1 MMCTHISEMQGVRIV
16 RILVSSKAQESVRTT
31 QNSWFRNPTYVW
43 VSVEE
48 ALKGALFDAAF
59 ISRDVTG
66 KSTKSVTLKDTQNFY
81 DLLKTSKTL
90 KWVHI
95 HSAGADRP
103 IYIELMSKGVLLSTS
118 FGANAKIVA
127 QTALAG
133 VLSLGR
139 HFPTLQRSQ
148 TKHLWTPLVSS
159 QLPTP
164 DLEGQR
170 VLIVGRGPVGLEITR
185 LLRCI
190 GMVCEHIRFK
200 REEDL
205 TLTGDSEVKIKSY
218 HYTEIASVLS
228 TIQYLILACPLSK
241 ESRGLIDKAMLD
253 LLPIGAK
260 LVNVARGEVVVE
272 ADLVEALNQNKLGGA
287 YLDVFEK
294 EPLQGGSPLWDLPN
308 VIITPHSAGHS
319 DGNEARVLSLF
330 LANLD
335 CFAKGELPNF
345 LATHP

>member
-1 MMCTHISEMQGVRIV
+1 MANHILGMQGMGIV
-16 RILVSSKAQESVRTT
+16 RILVSTKALETVRTT
-31 QNSWFRNPTYVW
+31 QNSWFRNPLYAW
-43 VSVEE
+43 VTVEE
-48 ALKGALFDAAF
+48 ALKGQIFDAAF

-66 KSTKSVTLKDTQNFY
+66 KSTKSETLEDTQNFY
-81 DLLKTSKTL
+81 DLLINSKAL

-148 TKHLWTPLVSS
+148 SKHLWTPLVTS

-185 LLRCI
+185 LLSCI

-205 TLTGDSEVKIKSY
+205 LVSAGSEVKIKSY
-218 HYTEIASVLS
+218 HYTEIATVLS
-228 TIQYLILACPLSK
+228 TVQYLILACPLSK
-241 ESRGLIDKAMLD
+241 ESRGLIDKAKLD
-253 LLPIGAK
+253 LLPLGAK

-294 EPLQGGSPLWDLPN
+294 EPLQSNSQLWDLPN

-319 DGNEARVLSLF
+319 DGNEARVLGLF

-335 CFAKGELPNF
+335 RFAKGELPNF